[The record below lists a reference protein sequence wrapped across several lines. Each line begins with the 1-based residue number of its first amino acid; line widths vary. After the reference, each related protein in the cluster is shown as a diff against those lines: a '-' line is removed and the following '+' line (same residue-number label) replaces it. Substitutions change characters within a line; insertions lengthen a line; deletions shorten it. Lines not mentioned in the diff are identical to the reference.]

1 MKHHSQRWA
10 VFEQKFEPLP
20 APHHDYLWET
30 HQVPKDADGRY
41 WWTVIDCDGRLYL
54 VPGFR
59 FVNRFAYVRCANPW
73 NEQDAG
79 LEYQYD

>member
-10 VFEQKFEPLP
+10 EFEQKFEPLP
-20 APHHDYLWET
+20 APDHDYLWET
-30 HQVPKDADGRY
+30 HPVPQDADGRF

-54 VPGFR
+54 ATGFR

-79 LEYQYD
+79 LEYRYD